1 MWSSLRTK
9 SLAVSCRIAR
19 PQPSLSKV
27 KAKTHLSVRVDTRL
41 SQHQVRSIS
50 LCSNDPHPL
59 PLPSQNTN
67 SFGCHGR
74 NYVGERLQHVIIVFE
89 PPPTLHFYIPVQ
101 LPPPP
106 PPTSF
111 STRPPLHSY
120 IPIPPHLPPPSPA
133 PRQAQTHLG
142 VMEGTTLLNLVK
154 SQHQVSWISSYSSS
168 LTKR

>member
-106 PPTSF
+106 PPP
-111 STRPPLHSY
+111 PPLSPPALHYTPTSLSL
-120 IPIPPHLPPPSPA
+120 PIYLPPHPPPDKHKLTWVSWKA
-133 PRQAQTHLG
+133 PRC
-142 VMEGTTLLNLVK
+142 
-154 SQHQVSWISSYSSS
+154 
-168 LTKR
+168 